1 MPAERTSRRQDPVS
15 CVACRK
21 RKLKC
26 DRTVPCSNCVSRKL
40 ECLIAAA
47 EQGGH
52 ASTRG
57 SSGDAM
63 SVADAAP
70 SSAEVVARLQAES
83 AEVKQRLRRLEHAV
97 FANGNGDSDAVAEAL
112 GPGLMGTGTLGL
124 GTPVATR
131 THSPASETNAQVYSA
146 DTRWLESVAARP
158 INEQAQDST
167 TPSIHIANLAG
178 IKDSLSASTIIAG
191 VLLPTLDEALDLF
204 TAYIEHV
211 SPLQHLLYEPDV
223 RESIHRLY
231 HSLSSC
237 TPCCYSDCAL
247 LLSALASLASYDPDL
262 LGNSFGGGPLAY
274 YWLRCSR
281 DLLHYCTRACTSDL
295 QMVQTTIIAMFLIYH
310 LEGISP
316 ASRHLQAAAI
326 VAAKNM
332 GLHIM
337 DGMHSRVKEITQR
350 QIIDAEVRRRVW
362 WHLTATDW
370 SLSLCGGPQEGTYS
384 IMPTQMQVKLPR
396 NISDQDLATQDAV
409 FERPAS
415 EVTPMTYYLKRIR
428 LGKVC
433 REAADLTWE
442 LSIVQQPEE
451 VSYNRITALDAKLTG
466 LLDNCPMTIIH
477 PTTSTD
483 AAQVKQQMFTYLTI
497 QARRCKL
504 HMAFFLR
511 AGHNPVYEPS
521 KFACLQSANFILVVL
536 RQALPPNLAHDR
548 SGMHCVTFQHHL
560 FIAAIVLAMDACLHR
575 DAFGSADATKELHE
589 MCELFAAV
597 KHRAATAGSFLESLL
612 SVLSKHGVSVP
623 GYERRPNDDLSPSG
637 VTLGN
642 GDFSD
647 SDLPMTDTTFDELW
661 QNYMDFDAQSASL
674 NWTGMLLDVNAAGA
688 GATEMPP

>member
-1 MPAERTSRRQDPVS
+1 MAIGSGCATSVVDATSFSVDL
-15 CVACRK
+15 VA
-21 RKLKC
+21 
-26 DRTVPCSNCVSRKL
+26 S
-40 ECLIAAA
+40 
-47 EQGGH
+47 
-52 ASTRG
+52 
-57 SSGDAM
+57 
-63 SVADAAP
+63 
-70 SSAEVVARLQAES
+70 LQSEN
-83 AEVKQRLRRLEHAV
+83 AEVKARLLRLEQAV
-97 FANGNGDSDAVAEAL
+97 FANGAGDAA
-112 GPGLMGTGTLGL
+112 
-124 GTPVATR
+124 ATH

-167 TPSIHIANLAG
+167 TPSIHIATLAG
-178 IKDSLSASTIIAG
+178 IKESLLAGTNIAG
-191 VLLPTLDEALDLF
+191 VMLPTLDEALELF
-204 TAYIEHV
+204 TAYTEHV

-223 RESIHRLY
+223 RESIHKLY

-247 LLSALASLASYDPDL
+247 ILSALASLASYDPDL

-281 DLLHYCTRACTSDL
+281 DLLDYCTRACTSDL
-295 QMVQTTIIAMFLIYH
+295 QMVQTNIIAMFLIYH

-337 DGMHSRVKEITQR
+337 DAMHSRVKEVTQR

-384 IMPTQMQVKLPR
+384 IMPAQMQVKLPR
-396 NISDQDLATQDAV
+396 NISDQDLATQDAT

-451 VSYNRITALDAKLTG
+451 VSYERITTLDAKLTG
-466 LLDNCPMTIIH
+466 LLDNCPMTIMNAIN
-477 PTTSTD
+477 STD
-483 AAQVKQQMFTYLTI
+483 AAQAKQQMFTYLTV

-511 AGHNPVYEPS
+511 AGDSSVYEPS
-521 KFACLQSANFILVVL
+521 KFACLQSAKFILLVL
-536 RQALPPNLAHDR
+536 REALPANLAHDR

-575 DAFGSADATKELHE
+575 DAFGTADSLRDLEQI
-589 MCELFAAV
+589 CELFAAV

-623 GYERRPNDDLSPSG
+623 GFERQSADQTLLQAEVPQSGSMTNQDL
-637 VTLGN
+637 L
-642 GDFSD
+642 
-647 SDLPMTDTTFDELW
+647 MTDTTFDELW

-674 NWTGMLLDVNAAGA
+674 NWTGMLLDVNAAEA
-688 GATEMPP
+688 GATRLPP